1 MIYFIRARTH
11 YQYALKL
18 WQELQEGKR
27 KPDKALLGEIFLQGL
42 KALYA
47 ITEISPSEKRL
58 AQEEILIK
66 ILPTLREEEKRL
78 ILVLK
83 EYLLLDDSEKWEA
96 PLAEVSQFLEN
107 VKECLLP
114 IL

>member
-1 MIYFIRARTH
+1 MVYFIRARTH

-27 KPDKALLGEIFLQGL
+27 KPDKALLREIFLQGL

-47 ITEISPSEKRL
+47 VTEVLPSEKKL
-58 AQEEILIK
+58 TPEEILIK
-66 ILPTLREEEKRL
+66 ILPTLREEEKKL
-78 ILVLK
+78 ILALK
-83 EYLLLDDSEKWEA
+83 EYLLSEDSEKWEP

-107 VKECLLP
+107 VKECLSP